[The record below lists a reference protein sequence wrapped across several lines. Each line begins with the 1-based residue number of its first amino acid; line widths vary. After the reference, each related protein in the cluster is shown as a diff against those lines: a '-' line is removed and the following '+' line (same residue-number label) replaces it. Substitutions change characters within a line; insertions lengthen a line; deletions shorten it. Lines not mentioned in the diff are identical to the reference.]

1 MDVVLDRLRGSLA
14 PEIRSVVLDVV
25 ERSKAERRQV
35 REGAQQVAQAAVTR
49 LLESVRRL
57 DSASTL
63 TAVLDTLTE
72 LVAAEA
78 GRAAVFV
85 AQDSSVRGWRF
96 AGFGSE
102 AGDARELVLD
112 GEAAGFLQRVLER
125 GQAVILP
132 AGRVGTVEC
141 PPTSAGLPDDR
152 RAFGVPV
159 FIGGEALVLI
169 YADDANSETQMGLV
183 EWNEAVELLAR
194 HAGRRLEAL
203 TAEQA
208 VQVASGAV
216 PRSLKLTEVRWFRQ
230 SRPWAPASSRTRLR
244 RVTCGGWS
252 SRSSSRARRR

>member
-1 MDVVLDRLRGSLA
+1 MLSEQEIQHVVDVLLDRLRGSLA

-63 TAVLDTLTE
+63 TAVLDTLVE

-141 PPTSAGLPDDR
+141 PPTFAGLPDDR

-216 PRSLKLTEVRWFRQ
+216 PRSLKLTEAEMV
-230 SRPWAPASSRTRLR
+230 SAEPPVGASSE
-244 RVTCGGWS
+244 
-252 SRSSSRARRR
+252 